1 MLFLTLWREC
11 NFVKYYF
18 ISHDY
23 FTTCAILR
31 NVKYSIIVIMFL
43 GFMLLTNFVVSAR
56 IVMILFTSAMQ
67 CVQCILVIA
76 ICVSKWKDH
85 GISFTVHTDTW
96 VYKNSKHEFC
106 VFASKHALSCK
117 NRSSLNENSLM
128 MKIYT
133 NWAFF
138 ETC

>member
-43 GFMLLTNFVVSAR
+43 GFTLLTNFVVSAR

-67 CVQCILVIA
+67 CAV
-76 ICVSKWKDH
+76 H
-85 GISFTVHTDTW
+85 ISNCNLCFKMKGSWHFLHSAVW
-96 VYKNSKHEFC
+96 QFSSAVYKYIIEIKKLNKTLFCCLLCEWYQYVFVLLLEFY
-106 VFASKHALSCK
+106 F
-117 NRSSLNENSLM
+117 
-128 MKIYT
+128 
-133 NWAFF
+133 AFF
-138 ETC
+138 